1 MKNKKLKIVTLC
13 VWGLSALLFTDCSG
27 KQTKET
33 EDSPLL
39 GTILKS
45 GKLYVTDSVYSTI
58 KYCIIP
64 QSVQTTEI
72 NWEQISDI
80 LTPADT
86 LYLKQSCCIRLRGVN
101 GDDYSQEK
109 EYIFDMESL
118 VAEMISHKDPRIEN
132 MFVIDPESDLRGTY
146 IVVDG
151 ERLPAKAY
159 HSNKLSLAASRGK
172 IISLKL
178 YDEHNS
184 ILEAYYP
191 RIEYIEIQTKSE

>member
-1 MKNKKLKIVTLC
+1 M
-13 VWGLSALLFTDCSG
+13 
-27 KQTKET
+27 
-33 EDSPLL
+33 
-39 GTILKS
+39 
-45 GKLYVTDSVYSTI
+45 
-58 KYCIIP
+58 
-64 QSVQTTEI
+64 
-72 NWEQISDI
+72 
-80 LTPADT
+80 
-86 LYLKQSCCIRLRGVN
+86 RGVN

-178 YDEHNS
+178 YDEHIS

>member
-1 MKNKKLKIVTLC
+1 MKSKELNIVTLC
-13 VWGLSALLFTDCSG
+13 VWVLSALLFTGCSS

-39 GTILKS
+39 ATILKS
-45 GKLYVTDSVYSTI
+45 GKLYVTDSAYSII

-64 QSVQTTEI
+64 QSIQTTDI
-72 NWEQISDI
+72 DWEQISDI
-80 LTPADT
+80 LTPTDT

-101 GDDYSQEK
+101 GDNYSQEK
-109 EYIFDMESL
+109 EYIFDVEKL
-118 VAEMISHKDPRIEN
+118 LAEMISHKDPRVET
-132 MFVIDPESDLRGTY
+132 MFVIDPDSDLRGTY

-159 HSNKLSLAASRGK
+159 QSNKLSLAASRGK
-172 IISLKL
+172 IISLKF

-184 ILEAYYP
+184 PLDAYYP
-191 RIEYIEIQTKSE
+191 RIEYIELQTKSK